1 MTTQAVDSGP
11 SGAESASPQTA
22 PEAVAEGVVA
32 EAPKPAAV
40 ERTLADADTELAS
53 TKQALQ
59 KAQSDLK
66 AALGR
71 NKPADEIRALRDI
84 VTGLKSDMGVYTGI
98 LKTLAPE
105 EAARIEAELTAAQGR
120 SQINDYFREQ
130 MDAAVFNDDGS
141 LALPAETPEMETL
154 TRAFATASAMG
165 TDAAGIKARMNA
177 IRLAALTVR
186 NYQLGQTSAQAA
198 AKEKELQEAITKA
211 EKRGEEKAKA
221 AYVARVEVAPGGVNG
236 GGGGAAPT
244 KDNIDTLYLQGKVS
258 GDVYRKFLETGSI

>member
-1 MTTQAVDSGP
+1 MTTQAEASSTQAAP
-11 SGAESASPQTA
+11 PAESSPGAEG
-22 PEAVAEGVVA
+22 AVVEQQ
-32 EAPKPAAV
+32 KPAAPV
-40 ERTLADADTELAS
+40 RTLADADTELAS

-66 AALGR
+66 SALGR
-71 NKPADEIRALRDI
+71 NKPADEIRALREI

-98 LKTLAPE
+98 LKSLAPE

-130 MDAAVFNDDGS
+130 MDAAVFNDDGN
-141 LALPAETPEMETL
+141 LALPADAPEMETL
-154 TRAFATASAMG
+154 TRAYATASAMG
-165 TDAAGIKARMNA
+165 TDATGIKARMNA

-186 NYQLGQTSAQAA
+186 SYQAGQTSAQVE

-221 AYVARVEVAPGGVNG
+221 AYVAKVEVAPGGVNG
-236 GGGGAAPT
+236 GGGGVAPT